1 MLCNHCGFWNAED
14 ETRCSRC
21 GRRPERSSREDGRRL
36 PAVSSSFVL
45 PPLSRGNRSEMPPLP
60 SRKRQLDSQLDAYR
74 NRPKA
79 RQAVPVPATSGAE
92 TVSPAARHNSQVI
105 TFQPL
110 SGPDDASETDTGSR
124 ASTASVLQSGQE
136 TDLPGPKLPPLAR
149 TKPGQEDLTG
159 EEPREEVPLETSL
172 PEVSAQSERVPG
184 TAPMRARFIA
194 GVMDVA
200 VAVVALGVFLGVFH
214 NLGDSLGTDVESFR
228 TLGFVFVGI
237 LFFYWIFYLR
247 YVGETAGMTWM
258 RLRIVS
264 VDGQAPSDLQK
275 WGRAVGTI
283 LSCCAAGLGF
293 LWALA
298 DEEKLTWHDRMSQ
311 TYVTDEPFPPSLPP
325 VTSLVG
331 SVQSRTQSRAASQ
344 TSLRQDNTR
353 ERHEDSLKSS
363 TNGNTH

>member
-14 ETRCSRC
+14 EARCSRC
-21 GRRPERSSREDGRRL
+21 GRRPERSPREDGRRL
-36 PAVSSSFVL
+36 PAVSSSIVL
-45 PPLSRGNRSEMPPLP
+45 PPLSHSNRSEMPPLP
-60 SRKRQLDSQLDAYR
+60 SGKRQLDSKLDAYR

-79 RQAVPVPATSGAE
+79 RQAVPTPATGSAV

-110 SGPDDASETDTGSR
+110 GGPDDASEADTGPK
-124 ASTASVLQSGQE
+124 ASTASALQSVRE

-149 TKPGQEDLTG
+149 AKSGQEDITK

-172 PEVSAQSERVPG
+172 PEVSARSERVPG

-194 GVMDVA
+194 GVMDLA
-200 VAVVALGVFLGVFH
+200 VVVVALGVFLGVFH
-214 NLGDSLGTDVESFR
+214 NLGDSLGTDMESFR

-264 VDGQAPSDLQK
+264 VDGQPPSDLQK

-283 LSCCAAGLGF
+283 LSCCAAWLGF

-331 SVQSRTQSRAASQ
+331 SAQSRTHPRTASQ
-344 TSLRQDNTR
+344 TSLRQDNAR
-353 ERHEDSLKSS
+353 GRHKDSLKSS

>member
-14 ETRCSRC
+14 EARCSRC
-21 GRRPERSSREDGRRL
+21 GRRPERSPREDGRRL
-36 PAVSSSFVL
+36 PAVSSSIVL
-45 PPLSRGNRSEMPPLP
+45 PPLSHSNRSEMPPLP
-60 SRKRQLDSQLDAYR
+60 SGKRQLDSKLDAYR

-79 RQAVPVPATSGAE
+79 RQAVPAPATGSAV

-110 SGPDDASETDTGSR
+110 GGPDDASEADTGPK
-124 ASTASVLQSGQE
+124 ASTASALQSVRE

-149 TKPGQEDLTG
+149 AKSGQEDITE

-172 PEVSAQSERVPG
+172 PEVSARSERVPG

-194 GVMDVA
+194 GVMDLA
-200 VAVVALGVFLGVFH
+200 VVVVALGVFLGVFH
-214 NLGDSLGTDVESFR
+214 NLGDSLGTDMESFR

-264 VDGQAPSDLQK
+264 VDGQPPSDLQK

-283 LSCCAAGLGF
+283 LSCCAAWLGF

-331 SVQSRTQSRAASQ
+331 SAQSRTHPRTASQ
-344 TSLRQDNTR
+344 TSLRQDNAR
-353 ERHEDSLKSS
+353 GRHKDSLKSS

>member
-14 ETRCSRC
+14 EARCSRC

-45 PPLSRGNRSEMPPLP
+45 PPLSRGNRSEMPPPP
-60 SRKRQLDSQLDAYR
+60 SRKRQLDSQLDANR

-79 RQAVPVPATSGAE
+79 RQAVPAPATGSAE

-110 SGPDDASETDTGSR
+110 GGPDNDSEANTGPR
-124 ASTASVLQSGQE
+124 ASTASVLQSGHE

-149 TKPGQEDLTG
+149 TKSSQEDIAEEEPG
-159 EEPREEVPLETSL
+159 EEIPLETSL
-172 PEVSAQSERVPG
+172 PEVSTRSEREPG
-184 TAPMRARFIA
+184 TAPMRARFVA

-200 VAVVALGVFLGVFH
+200 VVVVALGVFLGVFH
-214 NLGDSLGTDVESFR
+214 NLGDSLGTEVESFR

-264 VDGQAPSDLQK
+264 FDGQPPSDLQK

-311 TYVTDEPFPPSLPP
+311 TYVTDEPSPPSLPP

-331 SVQSRTQSRAASQ
+331 SAQLRTPPRAASQ
-344 TSLRQDNTR
+344 S
-353 ERHEDSLKSS
+353 
-363 TNGNTH
+363 